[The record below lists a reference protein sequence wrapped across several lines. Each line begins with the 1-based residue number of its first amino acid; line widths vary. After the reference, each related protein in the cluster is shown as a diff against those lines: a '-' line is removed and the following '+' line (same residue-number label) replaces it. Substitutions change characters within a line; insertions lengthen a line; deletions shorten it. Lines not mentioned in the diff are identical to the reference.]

1 MTNLKSQLQF
11 ARTTL
16 IKEIE
21 GITPETFAV
30 QPMGFNNNIHW
41 HIGHIL
47 TVTEQFIFGFPQT
60 NNLPANYIQLFGNGT
75 KPADWKDDVP
85 SITTLTQQLQE
96 QINRIQE
103 LPEEHFNQKLPQP
116 FLGRETVGELAS
128 MNIFHESFHLGQI
141 HALKL
146 LIQAQ

>member
-1 MTNLKSQLQF
+1 MTDLTSQLQF
-11 ARTTL
+11 TRTNL
-16 IKEIE
+16 LKEIE
-21 GITPETFAV
+21 GIAPEAFAV
-30 QPMGFNNNIHW
+30 QPKGFNNNIHW

-60 NNLPANYIQLFGNGT
+60 NNLPANYIQLFGNST
-75 KPADWKDDVP
+75 KPADWKDEVP
-85 SITTLTQQLQE
+85 NIATLAEQLQE
-96 QINRIQE
+96 QITRIQE

-128 MNIFHESFHLGQI
+128 FNVYHETYHLGQI